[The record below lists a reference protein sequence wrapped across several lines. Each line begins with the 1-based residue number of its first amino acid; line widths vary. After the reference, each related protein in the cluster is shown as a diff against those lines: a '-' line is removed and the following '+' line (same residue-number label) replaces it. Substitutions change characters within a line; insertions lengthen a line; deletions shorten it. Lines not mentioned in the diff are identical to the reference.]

1 MADVKRINY
10 FDGLLIKE
18 DDFNLEQDYH
28 IRLRRL
34 HNRHFHKPG
43 IIEGLVLCYDPVTKT
58 ATVTPGMALDQ
69 NIVEYADGSREE
81 NSREII
87 LAAEVPYDLSSYK
100 DTVYFYI
107 SYDETTTDKDSDKGG
122 DKDIH
127 WVEKAII
134 GLYTTKQTQAEYVFL
149 GTVNVTNG
157 TVDTTGR
164 PMAGFCGKAGEV
176 DSLTVNDTLIM
187 GIAEQNSNL
196 PTISGKTVSGKNGVE
211 IDGSLTVIGDLAVQ
225 GTSTIINTQ
234 TLEVE
239 DNIIT
244 LNKYQNGDPAL
255 TPPNTSGVEVYRGA
269 DQKKAQLIWDE
280 TNYQW
285 QIGTEDKKPLVVN
298 SGGLTVNGLLTA
310 SAGNAQTNGIAF
322 TDDPGGGASDLAWIR
337 YYNRSGE
344 NCVLEIGVSNDA
356 QDHIAL
362 MPSGNVGI
370 GTIEPQAQLQVTK
383 QISVGP
389 FASPNNHE
397 GALETCGTSA
407 GISFFKRTLS
417 TYPPSLSA
425 GDRYQWYNS
434 DGTACLWTDSGGDIF
449 KVDST
454 CNVTVGRTDKTGTL
468 TINGPTSGNALSVT
482 GSTNISSSLTVGSST
497 IPGMLTVNGRIGIGT
512 TNINKA
518 LLEVG
523 EGGTVYTTAIFGKNQ
538 GIALVAHDPNLAF
551 NSYYDTDWK
560 TLSDGYSGV
569 IGVYPDKGGM
579 KFYTSTSSNKAG
591 VKPDWEARLT
601 IFSNGT
607 VAVTGNNLTVN
618 SKYVP
623 VGTDE
628 KLMIIRGTVFVKD
641 IDNDDDLG
649 APNIDTTSGSGYTA
663 TQVSVYDSDSK
674 KTKYKAGQFII
685 KFDDKSFQSEPT
697 VVASQYYDDPSQNT
711 RDNAIVGCI
720 TTSSCN
726 INVGDSDGK
735 KCDRHFTF
743 IAIGPRYC

>member
-1 MADVKRINY
+1 MADIKRINY

-34 HNRHFHKPG
+34 HNHHFHKPG
-43 IIEGLVLCYDPVTKT
+43 IIQGLDLRYDPATKT

-69 NIVEYADGSREE
+69 NNVEYADGSREE

-134 GLYTTKQTQAEYVFL
+134 GLYTTKQTLAEYVFL

-211 IDGSLTVIGDLAVQ
+211 IDGSLTVIGDLTVQ

-269 DQKKAQLIWDE
+269 DQKKAQLLWDE
-280 TNYQW
+280 TNTQW
-285 QIGTEDKKPLVVN
+285 QIGTEDKKPLSVSSSGNVN
-298 SGGLTVNGLLTA
+298 ITDNLTVGGLLTVDHG
-310 SAGNAQTNGIAF
+310 SNNGIAF
-322 TDDPGGGASDLAWIR
+322 VNDPGGGTCDVASIT
-337 YYNRSGE
+337 YYARTGE
-344 NCVLEIGVSNDA
+344 DCTLEIKVDNDG

-370 GTIEPQAQLQVTK
+370 GTTEPQAQLQVTK

-389 FASPNNHE
+389 FASPNNNQ

-407 GISFFKRTLS
+407 GISFFKRTLT
-417 TYPPSLSA
+417 TYPASLSA

-434 DGTACLWTDSGGDIF
+434 DGTACLWTDSKGDLF
-449 KVDST
+449 KVDSVG
-454 CNVTVGRTDKTGTL
+454 NATVTGT
-468 TINGPTSGNALSVT
+468 TTT
-482 GSTNISSSLTVGSST
+482 GSLN
-497 IPGMLTVNGRIGIGT
+497 VNGQATTKTLGIGT
-512 TNINKA
+512 AVTTTKA
-518 LLEVG
+518 LMEVG
-523 EGGTVYTTAIFGKNQ
+523 EAENGCTTAIFGHNH
-538 GIALVAHDPNLAF
+538 GISLVANQPNMAF
-551 NSYYDTDWK
+551 NSYVSAGEWK
-560 TLSDGYSGV
+560 TLSEGYAST
-569 IGVYPDKGGM
+569 IGFDTNNGGM
-579 KFYTSTSSNKAG
+579 CFWTSSNSNGAD
-591 VKPDWEARLT
+591 VTPNWAPRLT
-601 IFSNGT
+601 ISALGT
-607 VAVTGNNLTVN
+607 VAVSGNDLTVN
-618 SKYVP
+618 NKHVP
-623 VGTDE
+623 VGLDKFMILTGTLPMKDDSE
-628 KLMIIRGTVFVKD
+628 KFEPAIGQNGWNYAKRKNSEGK
-641 IDNDDDLG
+641 DDDG
-649 APNIDTTSGSGYTA
+649 YVVITFTTEFSA
-663 TQVSVYDSDSK
+663 TPIVIASIYAWYDED
-674 KTKYKAGQFII
+674 
-685 KFDDKSFQSEPT
+685 
-697 VVASQYYDDPSQNT
+697 T
-711 RDNAIVGCI
+711 RDNALVLDVTNSQCTIMTG
-720 TTSSCN
+720 N
-726 INVGDSDGK
+726 DSGNQHW
-735 KCDRHFTF
+735 RGFSF
-743 IAIGPRYC
+743 IAIGPR